1 MRVAVFSSKDYDRR
15 FLSSART
22 GDLELNFLEHRLTE
36 QTAGLAQGHAA
47 VCVFVEDEVSAGVL
61 TRLAA
66 DGIRLVVLRSAGHDN
81 VDLACARS
89 LGIVVA
95 HVPAYS
101 PYAVA
106 EHAVALILALNRHVC
121 RAYNRVREYNFA
133 LTGLLGFDLHGR
145 TVGVVGTGAIGTVFA
160 RIMTGFGC
168 RVIAHDVRPNPECE
182 RLGVSYVKLDQ
193 IFADSD
199 IISLHCPLTPA
210 THHLVDAD
218 ALARMKR
225 GVMLV
230 NTSRGGLLNTAAVI
244 SALKKGLIGYLGIDV
259 YEEENALF
267 FEDRSERG
275 AFDDDLFARL
285 LTFPNVLVTGH
296 QGFFTA
302 DALTRIGEVTIANLL
317 GFERGDGPQFP
328 VATSD

>member
-15 FLSSART
+15 FLSGAQT
-22 GDLELNFLEHRLTE
+22 GSLELNFFEHRLTE
-36 QTAGLAQGHAA
+36 QTAGLAQGHDA

-66 DGIRLVVLRSAGHDN
+66 DGIRLVVLRSAGYDN

-101 PYAVA
+101 PHAVA

-121 RAYNRVREYNFA
+121 RAYNRVRDYNFA

-160 RIMTGFGC
+160 RIVTGFGC
-168 RVIAHDVRPNPECE
+168 RVIAHDVRRNPECE
-182 RLGVSYVKLDQ
+182 RLGVGYVALNQLLDE
-193 IFADSD
+193 SD
-199 IISLHCPLTPA
+199 IISLHCPLTPL
-210 THHLVDAD
+210 THHIIDAD

-230 NTSRGGLLNTAAVI
+230 NTSRGGLLDTAAVV
-244 SALKKGLIGYLGIDV
+244 SGLKSGIIGYLGIDV

-296 QGFFTA
+296 QGFFTT
-302 DALTRIGEVTIANLL
+302 DALTRIAEVTIANLQ
-317 GFERGDGPQFP
+317 GFERGEGPQFP
-328 VATSD
+328 IRTSD